1 MYTNTKLFPSFR
13 EGIKELRANLPYI
26 KTYTGESFKEEEVV
40 AAMMEYVKNHYPS
53 YDNPEFPAVPA
64 LSVKAAGILMRIGNS
79 YSFGWKACRSKAD
92 GTRDYKFSISFFNGI
107 VTANERKFGENGW
120 QQQELEE
127 RNIYHNKKKTNALSE
142 TTEASPAVEKDEAV
156 EKQEETTASPT
167 TPATSDIPKEEVQQP
182 QNEEGKTLQDV

>member
-1 MYTNTKLFPSFR
+1 MYANTKLFPSFR

-40 AAMMEYVKNHYPS
+40 TAMMEYVKNHYPS

-64 LSVKAAGILMRIGNS
+64 LSIKAAGIGNS

-127 RNIYHNKKKTNALSE
+127 RNIYHNKKRNNAPSE
-142 TTEASPAVEKDEAV
+142 KTEASLAVEKDEAT
-156 EKQEETTASPT
+156 EKQDETAASPT
-167 TPATSDIPKEEVQQP
+167 TPAASDTPKEEAQHP